1 MSNVIGF
8 PQPQATVH
16 INDETMSLLTN
27 EQLAYRIWDLLD
39 TTVEI
44 VGNPD
49 DPGSRDHW
57 QFNQQEAFASALEA
71 QICARVLARQIIG
84 VDPREI
90 QTEQTRRLREKYG
103 IPNDGGE
110 A

>member
-1 MSNVIGF
+1 MSNVLNF
-8 PQPQATVH
+8 PQPEATVH

-27 EQLAYRIWDLLD
+27 EKLAYRIWDLLD

-44 VGNPD
+44 VGSPD

-57 QFNQQEAFASALEA
+57 QFNQQEAFGSALEA
-71 QICARVLARQIIG
+71 QICARVLARRIIG
-84 VDPREI
+84 VEPREI

>member
-1 MSNVIGF
+1 MNNVLSF

-39 TTVEI
+39 STVEI
-44 VGNPD
+44 VGSPD
-49 DPGSRDHW
+49 DPDSRDHW
-57 QFNQQEAFASALEA
+57 QFNQQEAYGNALEA
-71 QICARVLARQIIG
+71 QICARVLARRIIG
-84 VDPREI
+84 VEPREI
-90 QTEQTRRLREKYG
+90 QTEQTRRLREQLG
-103 IPNDGGE
+103 IPHDGGE